1 MFKIKFHGGKGMTY
15 KQAAIQAKAE
25 TDAVR
30 QQEISGGKQ
39 EVVEEAEFAGSQ
51 KS

>member
-1 MFKIKFHGGKGMTY
+1 MTY
-15 KQAAIQAKAE
+15 EQAAIQAKEE

-39 EVVEEAEFAGSQ
+39 EITEEAEFADSQ